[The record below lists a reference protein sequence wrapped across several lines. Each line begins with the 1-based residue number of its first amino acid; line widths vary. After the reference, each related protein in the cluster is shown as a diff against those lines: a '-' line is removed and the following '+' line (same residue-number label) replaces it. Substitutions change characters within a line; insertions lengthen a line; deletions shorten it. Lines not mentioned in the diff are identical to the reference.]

1 MLEVLIEL
9 LKMRARW
16 WRVDGEGKVEGGR
29 GRRVR
34 VEGRE
39 GGGEGGMWRVGGWGE
54 GAPGHV
60 SDTPWEGGREGGGGV
75 AGRVNGPAQARIRR
89 FF

>member
-1 MLEVLIEL
+1 
-9 LKMRARW
+9 
-16 WRVDGEGKVEGGR
+16 
-29 GRRVR
+29 
-34 VEGRE
+34 
-39 GGGEGGMWRVGGWGE
+39 MWRVGGWGE